1 MKPVRERVTKV
12 GRGAMRLALA
22 AAFGVAAGGCSL
34 LSEYRVTERDVLRN
48 PDGHIVG
55 QKETLRYRGTG
66 EVMTRISLYAP
77 WRNAEG
83 QIVGYEERT
92 RSGSI
97 IRDLQG
103 NVIGGRWKDLRSR
116 GTNMHNEGIAVVFVQ
131 PAPRRGAGSEL
142 QPVASLDLVR
152 LAERL

>member
-1 MKPVRERVTKV
+1 MKPMGEEVGTA
-12 GRGAMRLALA
+12 GRGAMRLAFV
-22 AAFGVAAGGCSL
+22 AAFGIAASGCSL
-34 LSEYRVTERDVLRN
+34 LSEYRITERDVLRN

-55 QKETLRYRGTG
+55 QKETLRYRGSG
-66 EVMTRISLYAP
+66 EVLTRISLYTP

-83 QIVGYEERT
+83 RIVGYEERT

-116 GTNMHNEGIAVVFVQ
+116 GTNMYNEGISVVFMQ
-131 PAPRRGAGSEL
+131 PAPRRGAGSEV
-142 QPVASLDLVR
+142 QPVAALDFVR

>member
-1 MKPVRERVTKV
+1 MKPMSEMAKNVRH
-12 GRGAMRLALA
+12 GAVRASLVVALA
-22 AAFGVAAGGCSL
+22 IAAGGCSL
-34 LSEYRVTERDVLRN
+34 LSEYRVAGREVLRN

-55 QKETLRYRGTG
+55 QKETLHYRGSG
-66 EVMTRISLYAP
+66 EVLTRISLYAP

-83 QIVGYEERT
+83 RIVGYEERT
-92 RSGSI
+92 RSGSV

-116 GTNMHNEGIAVVFVQ
+116 ATNLHNEGIAVVFVQ
-131 PAPRRGAGSEL
+131 PASRRGAETEP
-142 QPVASLDLVR
+142 QPVAALDFVR

>member
-1 MKPVRERVTKV
+1 MKPMRETVKKA
-12 GRGAMRLALA
+12 GRGASRLALVA
-22 AAFGVAAGGCSL
+22 VFGIAVSGCSL
-34 LSEYRVTERDVLRN
+34 LSEYRIIERDVLRN

-66 EVMTRISLYAP
+66 EVLTRLSLYAP

-116 GTNMHNEGIAVVFVQ
+116 GTNMYNEGISVVFMQ

-142 QPVASLDLVR
+142 QPVAALDFVR